1 MKADSAQGGMS
12 NSARFF
18 VGQLVKHSRFDYRG
32 VVCGVDPQFNLSE
45 AWYERMAK
53 SRPPKD
59 RPWYHVLVDGA
70 PQATYVAERHL
81 APASD
86 FSQINHPWLGT
97 YFDRFDGERY
107 YAIERPH

>member
-1 MKADSAQGGMS
+1 MS